1 MSNVITTTTP
11 ALPAWLAGITG
22 DLITALPVA
31 KMLAESDLV
40 PKAYRGKPSDILIAG
55 AMGARLGV
63 DLFTALSG
71 IASVNGRPSLYG
83 DLLMAVCANHPDFQD
98 CEESFDGTPYED
110 NFKAV
115 CSVTRKNRKPV
126 VRTFSVIEAKEASL
140 WKKVGPWTATP
151 QRMLQMRARAFA
163 LRDTFADA
171 LAGFQSYEE
180 SKDSELIDV
189 TPSASVHAEPKVGK
203 SRTIKTESVKPD
215 VKPEAT
221 PEAEEVAVVHL
232 PTDENEVVPD
242 PMPQDM
248 PAVTM
253 ADLQKQAAELWKTAD
268 GKQLVKGHMKTWKIA
283 QISEVGEF
291 EEGERKHYFDRLNEV
306 VALHIQVKGNL
317 K

>member
-83 DLLMAVCANHPDFQD
+83 DLLMAVCANHADFQD

-189 TPSASVHAEPKVGK
+189 TPTASVHAEPKVGK
-203 SRTIKTESVKPD
+203 ARTVKAESVKPD
-215 VKPEAT
+215 VGPT
-221 PEAEEVAVVHL
+221 AEEVAVVHL
-232 PTDENEVVPD
+232 PTEEAETLPD
-242 PMPQDM
+242 PMPQEM
-248 PAVTM
+248 AVITM
-253 ADLQKQAAELWKTAD
+253 ADLQKQATDLWKTAD
-268 GKQLVKGHMKTWKIA
+268 GKQLVKDHMKTWKIA

-306 VALHIQVKGNL
+306 VAAHIQIKGAL

>member
-83 DLLMAVCANHPDFQD
+83 DLLMAVCANHADFQD
-98 CEESFDGTPYED
+98 CEESFDGNPYED
-110 NFKAV
+110 SFKAV

-189 TPSASVHAEPKVGK
+189 TPTASVHTEPKVGK
-203 SRTIKTESVKPD
+203 ARTVKTESVKAD
-215 VKPEAT
+215 VKPA
-221 PEAEEVAVVHL
+221 AEEVAVVRL
-232 PTDENEVVPD
+232 PTEESETSTD
-242 PMPQDM
+242 PMPKDM
-248 PAVTM
+248 PVITM
-253 ADLQKQAAELWKTAD
+253 NDLQKQAAELWKTGD
-268 GKQLVKGHMKTWKIA
+268 GKQLVKDHMKTWKIA

-306 VALHIQVKGNL
+306 VATHIQVKGEL

>member
-83 DLLMAVCANHPDFQD
+83 DLLMAVCANHADFQD

-189 TPSASVHAEPKVGK
+189 TPTASVHAEPKVGK
-203 SRTIKTESVKPD
+203 ARTVKAESVKPD
-215 VKPEAT
+215 VGPT
-221 PEAEEVAVVHL
+221 AEEVAVVHL
-232 PTDENEVVPD
+232 PTEEAETLPD
-242 PMPQDM
+242 PMPQEM
-248 PAVTM
+248 AVITM
-253 ADLQKQAAELWKTAD
+253 ADLQKQATDLWKTAD
-268 GKQLVKGHMKTWKIA
+268 GKQLVKDHMKTWKIA

-306 VALHIQVKGNL
+306 GAAHIQIKGAL